1 MFHRML
7 VPLDGSPQADT
18 VLCYVSWLARHL
30 DIAVMLLAASDPH
43 AALTSAPPQGELERQ
58 LLAASKRLSAEG
70 VQAATAVIVGRP
82 AQEILRVAENHGCD
96 LITLLTSTRHPV
108 GQGIL
113 GRVTDKL
120 FHTSHIPMLLIPPQ
134 SGERADAQQHFIN
147 TLIVPLDGSPQ
158 AETALPYVE
167 DLCEALAAEIMLV
180 RAVPFGGAYIDE
192 QSPLTGEA
200 TAVRYLEDVAAKLRA
215 GGFAVQTRVLGR
227 QPVDYIV
234 NLAGQ
239 TPHSL
244 IVLTT
249 HGRSAL
255 ARWFVGSVA
264 EGIIRGAGSPVLIIP
279 RRFSQQHAAKVAE
292 LLARTP
298 LFAELGQDDLEHL
311 AEMARIRT
319 YQRAEVIVREG
330 EPGTGCFMIASG
342 KVEVVKGMHAAPPA
356 VLATLEAGEFFGEMA
371 VIDDHP
377 RSATVRAL
385 DETECVAIRRAD
397 FLETLQRRPEIA
409 IRLLPILVRRLRQA
423 EARDTE

>member
-1 MFHRML
+1 MLHRML

-18 VLCYVSWLARHL
+18 VLRYVSRLARHL
-30 DIAVMLLAASDPH
+30 DMTVTLLAVADSH
-43 AALTSAPPQGELERQ
+43 AASVRRRGDLERQ
-58 LLAASKRLSAEG
+58 LHATGARLTAEG
-70 VQAATAVIVGRP
+70 VQTTTAVVSGRP
-82 AQEILRVAENHGCD
+82 VQEILRAAEGQACD
-96 LITLLTSTRHPV
+96 LIALLGATGHPV

-113 GRVTDKL
+113 GHVTDKL
-120 FHTSHIPMLLIPPQ
+120 FHTSHIPMLLIPPPTAA
-134 SGERADAQQHFIN
+134 SLDAQQPLIH

-192 QSPLTGEA
+192 QSPLAGEV
-200 TAVRYLEDVAAKLRA
+200 TAIRYLEDVAAKLRA
-215 GGFAVQTRVLGR
+215 GGFTVQTRVLGR
-227 QPVDYIV
+227 QPVDYIID
-234 NLAGQ
+234 LAGQ

-264 EGIIRGAGSPVLIIP
+264 EGIVRGAKGPILVIP
-279 RRFSQQHAAKVAE
+279 RQFSQQHAAKVAE
-292 LLARTP
+292 LLAQTP

-319 YQRAEVIVREG
+319 YQRGEVIVREG
-330 EPGTGCFMIASG
+330 EPATGCFTIASG
-342 KVEVVKGMHAAPPA
+342 RVEVVKEAQGSKPSVLGTLAA
-356 VLATLEAGEFFGEMA
+356 GDFFGEMA

-397 FLETLQRRPEIA
+397 FLETLQRRPQIA
-409 IRLLPILVRRLRQA
+409 VRLLPILVRRLRQA
-423 EARDTE
+423 DARGTA